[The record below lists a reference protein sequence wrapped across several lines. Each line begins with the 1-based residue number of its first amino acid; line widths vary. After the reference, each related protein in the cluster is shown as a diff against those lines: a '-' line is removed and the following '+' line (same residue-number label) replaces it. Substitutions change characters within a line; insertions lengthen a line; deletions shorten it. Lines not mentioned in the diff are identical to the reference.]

1 MHDDKVH
8 PDLPPLALVS
18 ANPDVPDDSPEV
30 VSTPSDEFKVEDDV
44 ARFMV
49 GKDRCH
55 AKTATGG
62 TCSQPTVG
70 PGASVCRV
78 HGGNA
83 PQVREAAISRLR
95 EARDHALDSLVATLS
110 SDGDKMDPRTLL
122 DVVTK
127 LTDKVELMEGRATAR
142 TESSEFKL
150 EEVRA
155 TFEAKLDDLASSY
168 KRMPSV
174 LDMVDRMMGE
184 GKYAED
190 DGEAADG

>member
-1 MHDDKVH
+1 MEDKPPRHRVR
-8 PDLPPLALVS
+8 PNPPPLALV
-18 ANPDVPDDSPEV
+18 AGDDDPPEV
-30 VSTPSDEFKVEDDV
+30 VSTPSDDEFKEV
-44 ARFMV
+44 ARYLN
-49 GKDRCH
+49 GDARCT
-55 AKTATGG
+55 AKTAAGSP
-62 TCSQPTVG
+62 CSQPVVG
-70 PGASVCRV
+70 PGVNVCRV

-83 PQVREAAISRLR
+83 PQVREAAIGRLR
-95 EARDHALDSLVATLS
+95 EARDQALESLVTTLS

-127 LTDKVELMEGRATAR
+127 LTDKVELLEGRATER

-155 TFEAKLDDLASSY
+155 TFTAKLDDLASSY

-190 DGEAADG
+190 AEAADG